1 MKAAVAHPSL
11 NSLNCATP
19 RGTRGGV
26 RGSRQHTRASNDP
39 PSSQR
44 ATTRGD
50 DVETVRYG
58 LGRGSTAFYPRVA
71 EQSPQATSPL
81 PRRSTDPSTTYEDGA
96 MDKLAILLFNFKL
109 EQAVNAMAV
118 RRDNSEGASSS
129 SSALPPSGFS
139 RLVALADRIAVRS
152 SSPAEQRQ
160 VVLATL
166 LGLIPAPVRTLFK
179 IFFKPAPWVDR
190 MNAVIT
196 VEAFAWLVGWGVGV
210 WGLGLRN

>member
-1 MKAAVAHPSL
+1 
-11 NSLNCATP
+11 
-19 RGTRGGV
+19 
-26 RGSRQHTRASNDP
+26 
-39 PSSQR
+39 
-44 ATTRGD
+44 
-50 DVETVRYG
+50 
-58 LGRGSTAFYPRVA
+58 
-71 EQSPQATSPL
+71 
-81 PRRSTDPSTTYEDGA
+81 

-118 RRDNSEGASSS
+118 RRDNSEEASSS

-196 VEAFAWLVGWGVGV
+196 VEAFAWLVGWGVGF
-210 WGLGLRN
+210 WDLGLRN